1 MFIIIF
7 LNLFVLK
14 NYIKQI
20 KNSLVLILQQAN
32 KQAQYIPIYQIIY
45 KENQKS
51 KFLKIEKIRKIFLY
65 IDFLK
70 FEKEII
76 F

>member
-1 MFIIIF
+1 
-7 LNLFVLK
+7 
-14 NYIKQI
+14 
-20 KNSLVLILQQAN
+20 LQQVN
-32 KQAQYIPIYQIIY
+32 KQASTINSYLSNHL